1 MHRTF
6 WILAILALPL
16 CAQTDRAT
24 LTGTV
29 TDQSHA
35 VISDAKVVLTAGAT
49 GAEHVAITNGAGAY
63 TLSALQVGRYTATI
77 SAQGFAMQRVEAFTL
92 EVGQTRTLNAV
103 LAGGTVSTSVEV
115 NAGADLNQTS
125 SEVGGIIQGEQTKEL
140 PVNGRY
146 WASLMAL
153 VPGAIDS
160 GSGGQS
166 TIRFA
171 GLSQEDNNFRFDGVD
186 ATG

>member
-35 VISDAKVVLTAGAT
+35 VISGAKVVLTAGAT

-63 TLSALQVGRYTATI
+63 TLSALQVGRYTAHDLRAGI
-77 SAQGFAMQRVEAFTL
+77 R
-92 EVGQTRTLNAV
+92 NA
-103 LAGGTVSTSVEV
+103 AGGGLHS
-115 NAGADLNQTS
+115 GGRPDADA
-125 SEVGGIIQGEQTKEL
+125 ERGVGGRHSQHQCRGE
-140 PVNGRY
+140 
-146 WASLMAL
+146 
-153 VPGAIDS
+153 
-160 GSGGQS
+160 
-166 TIRFA
+166 
-171 GLSQEDNNFRFDGVD
+171 
-186 ATG
+186 